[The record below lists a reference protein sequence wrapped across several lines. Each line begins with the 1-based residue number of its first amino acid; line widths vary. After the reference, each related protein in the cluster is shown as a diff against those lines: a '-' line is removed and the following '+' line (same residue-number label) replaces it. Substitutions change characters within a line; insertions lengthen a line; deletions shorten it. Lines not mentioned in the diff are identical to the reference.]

1 MNSEIK
7 ELKGWNFC
15 LSKELSQ
22 LKESVGYIYNNIVN
36 LQYALGHRTELTD
49 DDIDDLEYI
58 IYDLYTFPTIKMN
71 ECAYNGHNEILNCN
85 FTTLETILKEIK
97 ESKGHE

>member
-1 MNSEIK
+1 MNTEIK
-7 ELKGWNFC
+7 ELNKIAWNKII
-15 LSKELSQ
+15 SKELTH
-22 LKESVGYIYNNIVN
+22 LKESIGYIYNRVEN
-36 LQYALGHRTELTD
+36 LHFALGHRTELTP

-71 ECAYNGHNEILNCN
+71 ECEYNGHNEILNCN

-97 ESKGHE
+97 ESK